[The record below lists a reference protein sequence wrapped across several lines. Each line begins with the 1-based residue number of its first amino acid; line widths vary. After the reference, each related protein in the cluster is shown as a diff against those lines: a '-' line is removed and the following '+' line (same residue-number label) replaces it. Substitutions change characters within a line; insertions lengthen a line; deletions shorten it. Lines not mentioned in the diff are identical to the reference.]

1 MNKTY
6 QILFIDSPEYFTV
19 KYARMIFE
27 ANMVRFI
34 CFTCEDQNY
43 AKYQEDIW
51 FPVNRIHRIKT
62 IGNA

>member
-6 QILFIDSPEYFTV
+6 QILFIDSPEYFIV

-27 ANMVRFI
+27 SNMVRFV
-34 CFTCEDQNY
+34 CFTCEDQQNAIY
-43 AKYQEDIW
+43 KEDMW

-62 IGNA
+62 ITNP